1 MCLNKLCKREEEKK
15 SLLGKVLVTT
25 AAVIGFG
32 TLIYLAVKYLF
43 EKYHNGCCA
52 LCGDDSDDYS
62 CGCDEDADC
71 DYDCSDDCCTCD
83 GDNADTSADNSCEYA
98 NDADENIESEN
109 DDEN

>member
-32 TLIYLAVKYLF
+32 TLIYLAMKYLF

-52 LCGDDSDDYS
+52 LCSDDADDYS
-62 CGCDEDADC
+62 CGCDEDTEC
-71 DYDCSDDCCTCD
+71 DYDCDDDCCTCD
-83 GDNADTSADNSCEYA
+83 DTNNTTDNSSCECKSS
-98 NDADENIESEN
+98 ADENIDTE
-109 DDEN
+109 DEN

>member
-32 TLIYLAVKYLF
+32 TLIYLAMKYLF

-52 LCGDDSDDYS
+52 LCSDDADDYS
-62 CGCDEDADC
+62 CGCDEDTEC
-71 DYDCSDDCCTCD
+71 DYDCDDDCCICD
-83 GDNADTSADNSCEYA
+83 DTNNTTDNSSCECKSS
-98 NDADENIESEN
+98 ADENIDTE
-109 DDEN
+109 DEN

>member
-32 TLIYLAVKYLF
+32 TLIYLAMKYLF

-52 LCGDDSDDYS
+52 LCSDDADDYS
-62 CGCDEDADC
+62 CGCDEDTEC
-71 DYDCSDDCCTCD
+71 DYDCDDDCCTCD
-83 GDNADTSADNSCEYA
+83 DTNNTTDNSSWE
-98 NDADENIESEN
+98 
-109 DDEN
+109 